1 MFLFRLGNEFIIRH
15 RDEFK
20 VKIKSSVALVE
31 RAFYKWECRPRQ
43 KYMLARPF
51 EFNKNL
57 WIRSI
62 GTDQAIWSGSERA
75 ALHLPHLKLIN
86 DDTF

>member
-1 MFLFRLGNEFIIRH
+1 MFLFRLGDELNIKH
-15 RDEFK
+15 SDEFK
-20 VKIKSSVALVE
+20 VKFKSSVALVE

-43 KYMLARPF
+43 KYTLARPF
-51 EFNKNL
+51 EFNKNSR
-57 WIRSI
+57 IRSI
-62 GTDQAIWSGSERA
+62 GTDQEFWGGSERA